1 MGPLMRSSGD
11 TSPSRRYDLANLCV
25 LMLQTFVWGATLTW
39 LSSTDAGW
47 FKWLVLIPFCLV
59 MQGVF
64 SMMHEAFHGLAHSKS
79 KLNYFVMWW
88 ASTLFGAA
96 ATLIHINHLGH
107 HTRNR
112 TRAELADFASADESL
127 LRKRVEYYFAIL
139 GGIWLAAFIGSLLL
153 PLLPARI
160 TGRWSQT
167 AEVNTYAA
175 AFKDFSKRDFSRIR
189 LEVIASVA
197 LWLSVGT
204 VLGWKGH
211 VVLLTY
217 IAFAF
222 SWSSLQWVYHMRT
235 PLDVVEGAYNMRA
248 PRLVRWAFLNFNYN
262 LTHHRQSQLHWQQ
275 MHRAS
280 NLKET
285 RPLWFGWLQVFL
297 PPQRLPDDLTQLAKT
312 YF

>member
-1 MGPLMRSSGD
+1 MRSSSD
-11 TSPSRRYDLANLCV
+11 ISQMRRFDVGNLCV
-25 LMLQTFVWGATLTW
+25 LALQTLVWGMTLTW
-39 LSSTDAGW
+39 LSHTDAGGL
-47 FKWLVLIPFCLV
+47 KWLVLIPFCLV

-64 SMMHEAFHGLAHSKS
+64 SMMHESFHGLAHSRK

-88 ASTLFGAA
+88 ASTLFGAS

-107 HTRNR
+107 HVRNR
-112 TRAELADFASADESL
+112 TRAELADFAVAGESL
-127 LRKRVEYYFAIL
+127 WRKRIEYYFAVL

-153 PLLPARI
+153 PVLPARI
-160 TGRWSQT
+160 TDKWSQT

-175 AFKDFSKRDFSRIR
+175 AFKDFSSADFKRIR
-189 LEVIASVA
+189 YEVIAGVA
-197 LWLSVGT
+197 AWLLIGLL
-204 VLGWKGH
+204 LGWTWH
-211 VVLLTY
+211 VVLITY
-217 IAFAF
+217 SAFAF

-262 LTHHRQSQLHWQQ
+262 LTHHRHSAMHWQQ
-275 MHRAS
+275 MHEAS

-285 RPLWFGWLQVFL
+285 RPLWYGWLLVFL
-297 PPQRLPDDLTQLAKT
+297 PPQRLPDDLTQLDKT

>member
-1 MGPLMRSSGD
+1 MRSSGD
-11 TSPSRRYDLANLCV
+11 VSPSSRYDVANLCV
-25 LMLQTFVWGATLTW
+25 LTLQTLVWAVTLTW
-39 LSSTDAGW
+39 LSCTEAGW
-47 FKWLVLIPFCLV
+47 YKWLVLIPFCLV

-64 SMMHEAFHGLAHSKS
+64 SMMHEAFHELAHSEK
-79 KLNYFVMWW
+79 KLNYLVMWW
-88 ASTLFGAA
+88 ASTLFGAS
-96 ATLIHINHLGH
+96 ATLIHVNHLGH

-112 TRAELADFASADESL
+112 TRAELADFAVADESL
-127 LRKRVEYYFAIL
+127 LRKRIEYYFAIL
-139 GGIWLAAFIGSLLL
+139 GGIWLAAFVGSLLL

-160 TGRWSQT
+160 TDRWSQT

-175 AFKDFSKRDFSRIR
+175 AFKDFSKRDFKRIR

-197 LWLSVGT
+197 VWLSAGLL
-204 VLGWKGH
+204 LGWTWH
-211 VVLLTY
+211 VVLVAY
-217 IAFAF
+217 IVFAF

-262 LTHHRQSQLHWQQ
+262 LTHHRQSGLHWQQ

-280 NLKET
+280 NLRET

-297 PPQRLPDDLTQLAKT
+297 PPQRLPSDLTQLDKT

>member
-1 MGPLMRSSGD
+1 MRRSTD
-11 TSPSRRYDLANLCV
+11 ISPTRRFDVANLCV
-25 LMLQTFVWGATLTW
+25 LALQTLVWGATLTW
-39 LSSTDAGW
+39 LSHTDAGGL
-47 FKWLVLIPFCLV
+47 KWLVLIPFCLV

-64 SMMHEAFHGLAHSKS
+64 SMMHESFHGLAHSK
-79 KLNYFVMWW
+79 KPLNYFVMWW
-88 ASTLFGAA
+88 ASTLFGAS

-112 TRAELADFASADESL
+112 TRAELADFAVADESL
-127 LRKRVEYYFAIL
+127 LRKRVEYYFAVL

-160 TGRWSQT
+160 TDKWSQT

-175 AFKDFSKRDFSRIR
+175 AFKDFSNSDFRRIR
-189 LEVIASVA
+189 LEVIASLAV
-197 LWLSVGT
+197 WLSVGL
-204 VLGWKGH
+204 VLGWTWQ
-211 VVLLTY
+211 VVLMAYL
-217 IAFAF
+217 AFAF

-262 LTHHRQSQLHWQQ
+262 LTHHRQSGLHWQQ

-297 PPQRLPDDLTQLAKT
+297 PPQRLPDDLTQLDKT